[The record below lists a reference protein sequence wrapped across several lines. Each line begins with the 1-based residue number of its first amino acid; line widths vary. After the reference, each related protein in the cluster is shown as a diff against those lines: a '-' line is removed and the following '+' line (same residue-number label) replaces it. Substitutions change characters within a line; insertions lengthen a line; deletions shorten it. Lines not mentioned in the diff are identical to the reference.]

1 MLIGSDRK
9 LRAATA
15 ISVSVCTKKFEGF
28 GHFKY
33 LGVTLSSNFTWTE
46 PIECFNEDKST
57 LLRRIKSLLPRNG
70 RILFFSSLIPLMF
83 DYADIVWGDKDNA
96 VLMNNLQLLSNKAA
110 KTILDRPFNSSATDA
125 LETLGWNL
133 GETETFSSLPLRLY
147 MCY

>member
-1 MLIGSDRK
+1 MY
-9 LRAATA
+9 
-15 ISVSVCTKKFEGF
+15 KKVEGF

-57 LLRRIKSLLPRNG
+57 FLRRIKSFLPSNG
-70 RILFFSSLIPLMF
+70 RIFFFSSLILLMF

-125 LETLGWNL
+125 LETLGWNI
-133 GETETFSSLPLRLY
+133 GETETFSSLSLRLY

>member
-1 MLIGSDRK
+1 MYK
-9 LRAATA
+9 E
-15 ISVSVCTKKFEGF
+15 VEGF

-33 LGVTLSSNFTWTE
+33 LGVTLSSNSTWTE

-96 VLMNNLQLLSNKAA
+96 VLMNNLQLLQNRAA
-110 KTILDRPFNSSATDA
+110 KTILDRPFHSSATDA

-133 GETETFSSLPLRLY
+133 GETQTFSSLPLRLY

>member
-15 ISVSVCTKKFEGF
+15 IYICLSMYKKVEGF

-57 LLRRIKSLLPRNG
+57 LLRRIKSLLPSNG
-70 RILFFSSLIPLMF
+70 RIFFFSSLILLMF

-96 VLMNNLQLLSNKAA
+96 VLMNNLQLL
-110 KTILDRPFNSSATDA
+110 
-125 LETLGWNL
+125 
-133 GETETFSSLPLRLY
+133 
-147 MCY
+147 